1 MREVQFKLCGAILA
15 LLVCCFSHKSASA
28 DEKVIQ
34 QEKLSYDKC
43 LKVIKTSENK
53 LSVTPKIIDSIN
65 QRREAIFEL
74 VDGTLT
80 ITCDGEKEL

>member
-1 MREVQFKLCGAILA
+1 M
-15 LLVCCFSHKSASA
+15 CCFPQITSA

-80 ITCDGEKEL
+80 ITCDGEKGTVTVSTNSY